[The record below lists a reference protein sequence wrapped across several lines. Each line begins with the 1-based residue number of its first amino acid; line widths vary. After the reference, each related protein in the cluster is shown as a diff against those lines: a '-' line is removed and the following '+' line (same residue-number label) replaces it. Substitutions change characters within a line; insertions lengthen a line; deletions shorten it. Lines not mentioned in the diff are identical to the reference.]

1 MTEGS
6 RKVFNFLKDNYG
18 EKLTTADIAT
28 SLGISGP
35 TVTGSVNGLTK
46 KGYAVRTEEVL
57 PGDNGKEVKVKY
69 ISLTEEGMNFDPD
82 AVEEKAEKAD

>member
-18 EKLTTADIAT
+18 IKLTTADIAT
-28 SLGISGP
+28 SLGVTAP
-35 TVTGSVNGLTK
+35 VVTGSVNGLVK
-46 KGYAVRTEEVL
+46 KNLAVREEEVVA
-57 PGDNGKEVKVKY
+57 GDNGKDIKIKY

-82 AVEEKAEKAD
+82 AAEEKKD

>member
-18 EKLTTADIAT
+18 TKLTTADIAT
-28 SLGISGP
+28 SLGVTSP
-35 TVTGSVNGLTK
+35 VVTGSVNGLVK
-46 KGYAVRTEEVL
+46 KNLAMREEEVVT
-57 PGDNGKEVKVKY
+57 GDNGKDVKIKY

-82 AVEEKAEKAD
+82 AEEKKDKE